1 MSVTSLP
8 INPDAGGRPLRPT
21 AARVLDCLTE
31 GNEHHGADR
40 ELAGNLKRVAPWLP
54 SSVMVNRRH
63 ATRVVRYLAGAAGYR
78 QFLDLGCG
86 LPYANE
92 TDQTLHTHGAALS
105 VRNDVCT
112 VYVDNDPGVC
122 AHANTELAAHEGT
135 LAVQADVTDIDRLL
149 TMPQVTKVLDLS
161 HPVAVL
167 AHDLLPWIDDDAAF
181 DLACGLHR
189 RLPPGS
195 ALSVTHASTETSRSE
210 AMLALREAYGGAG
223 IAFRPRSR
231 GHIRALLG
239 QWHMETPGVVP
250 TELWGVGYGRYAQ
263 TIPSGPDTF
272 SGTYAAITTNP
283 TARSSRQE

>member
-8 INPDAGGRPLRPT
+8 ITADAGGRSTRPT
-21 AARVLDCLTE
+21 VAGVVDYLTE
-31 GNEHHGADR
+31 GTDHYGADR
-40 ELAGNLKRVAPWLP
+40 ELAGHLKRVAPWLP
-54 SSVMVNRRH
+54 ASVTVNRRH
-63 ATRVVRYLAGAAGYR
+63 ATRVVQYLAGVAGYR

-86 LPYANE
+86 LPYAHE

-105 VRNDVCT
+105 VRNNDVCT

-122 AHANTELAAHEGT
+122 AHANMQLAEHEGT
-135 LAVQADVTDIDRLL
+135 LAVQADVTDVDQLL
-149 TMPQVTKVLDLS
+149 SMPQVTERLDLAQ
-161 HPVAVL
+161 PVAVL

-181 DLACGLHR
+181 DLSCGLHR

-195 ALSVTHASTETSRSE
+195 ALSVTHAGTGTSRNE
-210 AMLALREAYGGAG
+210 AVLALREAYGSAG

-239 QWHMETPGVVP
+239 QWHLEAPGVVP

-272 SGTYAAITTNP
+272 SGAYAAIATNP
-283 TARSSRQE
+283 TTRS